1 MKRKFVK
8 LKLKF
13 VFKLKLNIEIGFLIQ
28 IVRHEICAHK
38 NVIRYARRKLC
49 KNEEQ
54 YECRYCYSYTY
65 ITKIIKKTNNPN
77 DVSKLTM

>member
-38 NVIRYARRKLC
+38 NVIRYDR
-49 KNEEQ
+49 E
-54 YECRYCYSYTY
+54 SYV
-65 ITKIIKKTNNPN
+65 KMKSNTNA
-77 DVSKLTM
+77 DIVTVIHI